1 MKQVRVELAGL
12 SKQFS
17 TIRGTVDVLKGI
29 SLTVEP
35 GELFVLLGP
44 SGCGKSTLLN
54 LVAGLEKPT
63 GGTIR
68 IGERVVADPSG
79 GVFLMP
85 FERDVAMVFQ
95 SYALYPHM
103 TVEKNIA
110 FPLSNLKEKLP
121 PEEVATKVRK
131 AAELLKIDTLL
142 DRKPSEL
149 SGGQRQRVAIG
160 RALVREPLVFLLD
173 EPLSNLDAQLRTD
186 MRAQL
191 KALQRRLGIT
201 ALYVTHDQVEAMTLG
216 DRIAIVNGGKIEQMG
231 TPVEI
236 YDSPATPFVARFIG
250 SPPMNVLEGTC
261 EGGTLRVGILTVT
274 LPDRTA
280 AQLRGAGTTTIGI
293 RPEHITLGAPGSGN
307 CDLDIEV
314 VENIG
319 GEYLVYL
326 VSGDTRLVARA
337 KQAPQGTTVAV
348 VFDPERIRV
357 YRRRLVTQY
366 QPPRRHRPR
375 PWMADILVRLP
386 VSRGRRPPGRLGA
399 GQRDARALAAT
410 SLVLRA
416 RGTAGVVRPSGGSA
430 RAGHAVCRRTGQH
443 RREPCALL
451 RASALGVALPQPPV
465 RPRLPGGGARYG
477 GGAVRRDLP
486 LSSRAVGESRAE
498 RAHGVFD

>member
-1 MKQVRVELAGL
+1 MKQVRVELAEL
-12 SKQFS
+12 SKQF
-17 TIRGTVDVLKGI
+17 TTFRGTVDVLKGI

-63 GGTIR
+63 SGSIR
-68 IGERVVADPSG
+68 IGERVAADPAA
-79 GVFLMP
+79 GVFRMP

-103 TVEKNIA
+103 TVAKNIA
-110 FPLSNLKEKLP
+110 FPLSNLKQKLSA
-121 PEEVATKVRK
+121 EEVSRKVR
-131 AAELLKIDTLL
+131 AVAELLKIGELL

-160 RALVREPLVFLLD
+160 RALVREPLLFLLD

-231 TPVEI
+231 SPVEI

-250 SPPMNVLEGTC
+250 SPPMNVLEGPVEQGVLVSGNT
-261 EGGTLRVGILTVT
+261 RVS
-274 LPDRTA
+274 LPGELA
-280 AQLRGAGTTTIGI
+280 AQLTSPSHGSATIGI
-293 RPEHITLGAPGSGN
+293 RPEHITLGEPGTGN
-307 CDLDIEV
+307 CDLTVEV

-326 VSGDTRLVARA
+326 VSDDTRLVARTKA
-337 KQAPQGTTVAV
+337 APQGTTAAA
-348 VFDPERIRV
+348 VFDPRRIRV
-357 YRRRLVTQY
+357 F
-366 QPPRRHRPR
+366 
-375 PWMADILVRLP
+375 
-386 VSRGRRPPGRLGA
+386 
-399 GQRDARALAAT
+399 AA
-410 SLVLRA
+410 
-416 RGTAGVVRPSGGSA
+416 
-430 RAGHAVCRRTGQH
+430 
-443 RREPCALL
+443 
-451 RASALGVALPQPPV
+451 
-465 RPRLPGGGARYG
+465 
-477 GGAVRRDLP
+477 
-486 LSSRAVGESRAE
+486 
-498 RAHGVFD
+498 